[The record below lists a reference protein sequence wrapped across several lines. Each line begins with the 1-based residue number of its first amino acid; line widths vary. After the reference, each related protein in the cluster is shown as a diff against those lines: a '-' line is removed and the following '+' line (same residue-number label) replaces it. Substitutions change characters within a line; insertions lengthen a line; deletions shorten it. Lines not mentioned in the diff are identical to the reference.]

1 MTPRRNARRVAAGVE
16 PGGGYPY
23 ADRVARQA
31 CLLDAFDTSLDCD
44 FTAFRRELPALAG
57 IPAEAMITEFGRIMP
72 ALATGRFSMA
82 EGFRQILPACGV
94 EPRPGLVSA
103 LVSKGRELL
112 LAAARL
118 YDDVLP
124 FLEKLRS
131 RGIAIAIVSNCDENM
146 REVLSELGVSAFA
159 DALALSC
166 EVGAAKPEA
175 RIYRHALEALG
186 VTAEAALFVD
196 DNAAFCAA
204 GAAVGLSA
212 VQIVR
217 GQAEVK
223 VVPGITVVRSLPEVE
238 AMF

>member
-1 MTPRRNARRVAAGVE
+1 MTPRRTHSGSRPVLSPA
-16 PGGGYPY
+16 GGYPY
-23 ADRVARQA
+23 ADRVAPQA
-31 CLLDAFDTSLDCD
+31 CLLDAFDTILDCD
-44 FTAFRRELPALAG
+44 FTEFRSELPALAG
-57 IPAEAMITEFGRIMP
+57 IPADAMITEFGRIMP
-72 ALATGRFSMA
+72 ALTAGRLSMA
-82 EGFRQILPACGV
+82 GGFRQILPACGV
-94 EPRPGLVSA
+94 EPRPRLVRA

-166 EVGAAKPEA
+166 EVGAAKPKA

-217 GQAEVK
+217 GQAEAK

>member
-1 MTPRRNARRVAAGVE
+1 MLSPA
-16 PGGGYPY
+16 GGYPY
-23 ADRVARQA
+23 ADRVALQA
-31 CLLDAFDTSLDCD
+31 CLLDAFDTILDCD
-44 FTAFRRELPALAG
+44 FTEFRSELPAQAG
-57 IPAEAMITEFGRIMP
+57 IPAEAMLTEFGRIMP
-72 ALATGRFSMA
+72 ALTTGKLSMA
-82 EGFRQILPACGV
+82 EGFRQILLACGV

-112 LAAARL
+112 LAAVRL

-166 EVGAAKPEA
+166 EVGAAKPKA

-196 DNAAFCAA
+196 DNADFCAA
-204 GAAVGLSA
+204 GAAMGLSA

-217 GQAEVK
+217 GQAEAE

>member
-1 MTPRRNARRVAAGVE
+1 MLSPAR
-16 PGGGYPY
+16 GYPY
-23 ADRVARQA
+23 ADRVAPQA
-31 CLLDAFDTSLDCD
+31 CLLDAFDTILDCD
-44 FTAFRRELPALAG
+44 FTAFRSELPALAG
-57 IPAEAMITEFGRIMP
+57 IPAEAMITEFGGIMP
-72 ALATGRFSMA
+72 AMTTGRLSMA

-94 EPRPGLVSA
+94 EPRPHLVGA
-103 LVSKGRELL
+103 LVSKSRELL

-131 RGIAIAIVSNCDENM
+131 HGIAIAIVSNCDENM
-146 REVLSELGVSAFA
+146 RDVLSGLGVSAFA

-166 EVGAAKPEA
+166 EVGTAKPKA

-204 GAAVGLSA
+204 GAALGLSA

>member
-1 MTPRRNARRVAAGVE
+1 MLNPA
-16 PGGGYPY
+16 GGYPY
-23 ADRVARQA
+23 ADRVAPQA
-31 CLLDAFDTSLDCD
+31 CLLDAFDTILDCD
-44 FTAFRRELPALAG
+44 FTAFRSELPALAG

-72 ALATGRFSMA
+72 ALATGRLSMA
-82 EGFRQILPACGV
+82 EGFWQILPACGV
-94 EPRPGLVSA
+94 EPKPHMVRA
-103 LVSKGRELL
+103 LVGKSRELL

-166 EVGAAKPEA
+166 EVGVAKPKA

-217 GQAEVK
+217 GQTEVK
-223 VVPGITVVRSLPEVE
+223 VVPGLTVVRSLPEVE

>member
-31 CLLDAFDTSLDCD
+31 CLLDAFDTILDCD
-44 FTAFRRELPALAG
+44 FTAFRSDLPALAG

-131 RGIAIAIVSNCDENM
+131 RG
-146 REVLSELGVSAFA
+146 R
-159 DALALSC
+159 
-166 EVGAAKPEA
+166 
-175 RIYRHALEALG
+175 
-186 VTAEAALFVD
+186 
-196 DNAAFCAA
+196 
-204 GAAVGLSA
+204 
-212 VQIVR
+212 
-217 GQAEVK
+217 
-223 VVPGITVVRSLPEVE
+223 
-238 AMF
+238 